1 MGMHDRDWYREEMR
15 ARRAAENQK
24 ARGRFRFRFPKLRKR
39 YDLSAYNFEKP
50 TGLHPLWIALVWAVV
65 FLVLFAIIKTFRG

>member
-1 MGMHDRDWYREEMR
+1 MGMHDRDWYRNEMK

-24 ARGRFRFRFPKLRKR
+24 AKSRFRFRLPKFRKR

-50 TGLHPLWIALVWAVV
+50 PTWHPVLIALVWFVV
-65 FLVLFAIIKTFRG
+65 FLVLFAIFKMLRG